1 MEPMTDRP
9 TFTRMGEGTQADYE
23 AMRAHAQRE
32 IRDEFPLR
40 ILRLL
45 GEIDGISIG
54 SEISRLDHSLQAAT
68 RAYRDGADT
77 ETVMCALLH
86 DVAVPF
92 APFGHDVVAAGILK
106 PFVSERNHWVV
117 AHHGIF
123 QGYYYFHHFGLDRN
137 ARDKYLGSPFY
148 DDCVHFCAEWD
159 EVSSDPAY
167 PTEPIEFFTPMVLE
181 FFGRPPRN
189 YDGV

>member
-1 MEPMTDRP
+1 MTDRA
-9 TFTRMGEGTQADYE
+9 TFRRMGEGTQADYE
-23 AMRAHAQRE
+23 AMREHAQRE
-32 IRDEFPLR
+32 IRDEFPHR

-54 SEISRLDHSLQAAT
+54 SEISRLDHSLQTAT
-68 RAYRDGADT
+68 RAHRDGADT

-92 APFGHDVVAAGILK
+92 APFSHDVAAAEILK

-137 ARDKYLGSPFY
+137 ARDKYLGNPYY

-159 EVSSDPAY
+159 EVSSDAAY
-167 PTEPIEFFTPMVLE
+167 PTEPIDFFAPMVLE
-181 FFGRPPRN
+181 FFSQPPRN

>member
-1 MEPMTDRP
+1 MTDRP
-9 TFTRMGEGTQADYE
+9 TFRRMGEGTQADYE
-23 AMRAHAQRE
+23 AMREHAQRE
-32 IRDEFPLR
+32 IRDEFPRR
-40 ILRLL
+40 IMRLL
-45 GEIDGISIG
+45 REIDGISIG
-54 SEISRLDHSLQAAT
+54 ADISRLDHSLQTAT
-68 RAYRDGADT
+68 RAHRDDADT

-92 APFGHDVVAAGILK
+92 APFSHDVAAAEILK

-137 ARDKYLGSPFY
+137 ARDKYLGNPYY
-148 DDCVHFCAEWD
+148 DDCVRFCADWD
-159 EVSSDPAY
+159 EVSSDPTY
-167 PTEPIEFFTPMVLE
+167 PTEPIEFFEPMVLE
-181 FFGRPPRN
+181 FFAQPPRN